1 MNNLIVRA
9 LTGAVFALLVLG
21 AIFLDDR
28 IASLMFGAFMLMGII
43 EFYKLFEDHKEVEI
57 DWRLGTFFVI
67 LVYGIGISAIYQII
81 PAVFIYCTAPLIFI
95 LALTELWRRKKNPIL
110 NVAVLFMGAFYI
122 GYPFYLLTVT
132 NLTDSPT
139 NWTDI
144 ENTDVFYRM
153 PITAMLILLVWTND
167 TFAYLIGR
175 LLGKKK
181 LFERISPNKTWEGTI
196 GGIIFSVLLGVVF
209 GLYSNNGNDFIY
221 WIVCALIIAACAIFG
236 DLFQSMMKRS
246 LNIKD
251 SGSLLPG
258 HGGILDRF
266 DALLFA
272 VPFFVAWTWIYNYL

>member
-43 EFYKLFEDHKEVEI
+43 EFYKLFEEHKEVEI

-144 ENTDVFYRM
+144 ENTDVFFRM

>member
-57 DWRLGTFFVI
+57 DWRVGTFFVI

-144 ENTDVFYRM
+144 ENTDVFFRM

-167 TFAYLIGR
+167 IFAYLIGR

>member
-67 LVYGIGISAIYQII
+67 LVYSIGISAIYQII

-167 TFAYLIGR
+167 IFAYLIGR

>member
-144 ENTDVFYRM
+144 ENTDVFFRM

-181 LFERISPNKTWEGTI
+181 LFE
-196 GGIIFSVLLGVVF
+196 
-209 GLYSNNGNDFIY
+209 
-221 WIVCALIIAACAIFG
+221 
-236 DLFQSMMKRS
+236 
-246 LNIKD
+246 
-251 SGSLLPG
+251 
-258 HGGILDRF
+258 
-266 DALLFA
+266 LLFA

>member
-81 PAVFIYCTAPLIFI
+81 PTVFIYCTAPLIFI

-144 ENTDVFYRM
+144 ENTDVFFRM

-196 GGIIFSVLLGVVF
+196 GGIQFPVLLGVVF
-209 GLYSNNGNDFIY
+209 GLYTNNGNDFIY

>member
-43 EFYKLFEDHKEVEI
+43 EFYKLFEEHKEVEI

-81 PAVFIYCTAPLIFI
+81 PTVFIYCTAPLIFI

-144 ENTDVFYRM
+144 ENTDVFFRM

-209 GLYSNNGNDFIY
+209 GLYTNNGNDFIY

>member
-144 ENTDVFYRM
+144 ENTDVFFRM
-153 PITAMLILLVWTND
+153 PITVMLILLVWTND

>member
-144 ENTDVFYRM
+144 ENTDVFFRM
-153 PITAMLILLVWTND
+153 PITAVLILLVWTND

>member
-28 IASLMFGAFMLMGII
+28 IASLMFGAFMLIGII
-43 EFYKLFEDHKEVEI
+43 EFYKLFEHHKEVEI

-144 ENTDVFYRM
+144 ENTDVFFRM
-153 PITAMLILLVWTND
+153 PITAVLILLVWTND

-196 GGIIFSVLLGVVF
+196 GGITFSVLLGVVF
-209 GLYSNNGNDFIY
+209 GLYTNNGNDFIY

>member
-67 LVYGIGISAIYQII
+67 LVYSIGISAIYQII

-144 ENTDVFYRM
+144 ENTDVFFRM